1 MSCYDAKIIK
11 IMRTDVILMIFN
23 TENHYLSFQSGI
35 LNESFFWIKK
45 KNIGRIFG
53 NMLIFTYFCVMNV
66 HGMKQGA

>member
-1 MSCYDAKIIK
+1 
-11 IMRTDVILMIFN
+11 MRADMIFMIL
-23 TENHYLSFQSGI
+23 TQIIVVYLSTRKFKRI
-35 LNESFFWIKK
+35 FLLDKKK

>member
-1 MSCYDAKIIK
+1 
-11 IMRTDVILMIFN
+11 MRTDVILMIL
-23 TENHYLSFQSGI
+23 TQIIVVYLSTWKFKRI
-35 LNESFFWIKK
+35 FLLDKKK

>member
-1 MSCYDAKIIK
+1 
-11 IMRTDVILMIFN
+11 MRTDVILMIFN
-23 TENHYLSFQSGI
+23 TNNRSLSFSWKFKRI
-35 LNESFFWIKK
+35 FLLDKKK

>member
-1 MSCYDAKIIK
+1 
-11 IMRTDVILMIFN
+11 MRTDVILMIFN
-23 TENHYLSFQSGI
+23 TNNRCFLSTWKFKRI
-35 LNESFFWIKK
+35 FLLDKKK

>member
-1 MSCYDAKIIK
+1 MFLLDK
-11 IMRTDVILMIFN
+11 
-23 TENHYLSFQSGI
+23 
-35 LNESFFWIKK
+35 KK